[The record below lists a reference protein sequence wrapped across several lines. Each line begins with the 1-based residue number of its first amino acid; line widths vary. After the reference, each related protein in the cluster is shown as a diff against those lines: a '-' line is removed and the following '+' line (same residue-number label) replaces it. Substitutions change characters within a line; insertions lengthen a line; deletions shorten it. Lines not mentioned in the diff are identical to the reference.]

1 MENKYEING
10 DVTLVSLARKHGSEF
25 TTKIDTEDIEKVKS
39 AGTWFAEWHKDFNN
53 YIVQNISPTN
63 NTAKKSKP
71 LKQNLQSLILNTNP
85 KAPIRHING
94 NTLDNRKCNLEIV
107 KRNTKND
114 YEVVNKNT
122 IAVLLRDKYGRVVS
136 KALISKQDLDKV
148 INDKYSWIKY
158 KVNDNICV
166 IANTPNGRIQLD
178 KVIMNSN
185 DNTIIHHINLNP
197 LDNRRNNLEISK

>member
-63 NTAKKSKP
+63 NTTKKSKP

>member
-53 YIVQNISPTN
+53 YIVQNISSSN
-63 NTAKKSKP
+63 NSNKESKP
-71 LKQNLQSLILNTNP
+71 LKQNLQSFILNTNP

-114 YEVVNKNT
+114 YKIVNKNT
-122 IAVLLRDKYGRVVS
+122 IAVLLRDKYGRIVS
-136 KALISKQDLDKV
+136 EALISKQDLDKV
-148 INDKYSWIKY
+148 INDNYSWIKY
-158 KVNDNICV
+158 KVNGDICV
-166 IANTPNGRIQLD
+166 IANTPDGRIQLD

-185 DNTIIHHINLNP
+185 DNAIIHHINLNP
-197 LDNRRNNLEISK
+197 LDNRRNNLEIAK

>member
-1 MENKYEING
+1 
-10 DVTLVSLARKHGSEF
+10 
-25 TTKIDTEDIEKVKS
+25 
-39 AGTWFAEWHKDFNN
+39 
-53 YIVQNISPTN
+53 
-63 NTAKKSKP
+63 
-71 LKQNLQSLILNTNP
+71 LNTNP

>member
-197 LDNRRNNLEISK
+197 LDNRRNNLEIAK

>member
-178 KVIMNSN
+178 KL
-185 DNTIIHHINLNP
+185 IH
-197 LDNRRNNLEISK
+197 

>member
-148 INDKYSWIKY
+148 VNDKYSWIKY
-158 KVNDNICV
+158 KTNDNICV
-166 IANTPNGRIQLD
+166 IANIPDGRIQLD